1 MTSRAATTPS
11 TRSGAWWCAALS
23 VCAVG
28 WGANQFAS
36 LLPFYRVE
44 LAVSMATVQATFG
57 LYAAG
62 LIPGLLVGGPV
73 SDRFGRRR
81 VVLPALAISLAATVV
96 LTLGL
101 HGVGW
106 LFAGRFVAGV
116 ASGAAFSAGTAWIKE
131 LSGAPYADA
140 PEGAGARRATI
151 AMTTGFGVGPLVAG
165 VLAQWGPAADVLP
178 YVPHLVLTA
187 VAVPLARR
195 TPETMTTQAMTTRPT
210 THAVTVPVTAAH
222 RHPRFRRVVVPL
234 APWVFGGATIA
245 LAYLPGL
252 VSSRVH
258 GLAMAFGGVAA
269 LVTAMSG
276 VLVQPV
282 ARRIDR
288 PGSRR
293 LLVAALATMTAGL
306 LLAAV
311 AATVLHPAVVLV
323 AAIVLGVGYGGC
335 MVCGLVEVTRLAA
348 PRELGSLTALFQAF
362 TYLGFAAPFAL
373 AALHV
378 VAPPGILLVAVAGL
392 ALLTLAWT
400 AREARH
406 TPP

>member
-1 MTSRAATTPS
+1 MASRAVTVPR
-11 TRSGAWWCAALS
+11 TRSGSWWYAALS

-36 LLPFYRVE
+36 LLPFYRLE
-44 LAVSMATVQATFG
+44 LAVGMPTVQATFG

-62 LIPGLLVGGPV
+62 LIPGLLVGGPI
-73 SDRFGRRR
+73 SDRHGRRR

-106 LFAGRFVAGV
+106 LFVGRFVAGV

-131 LSGAPYADA
+131 LSSAPYADA
-140 PEGAGARRATI
+140 PDGAGARRATI

-165 VLAQWGPAADVLP
+165 VLAQWGPAPGVLP
-178 YVPHLVLTA
+178 YVPHLVLAA
-187 VAVPLARR
+187 VAVPLAWR
-195 TPETMTTQAMTTRPT
+195 TPETVITSASDQERG
-210 THAVTVPVTAAH
+210 AVTAH
-222 RHPRFRRVVVPL
+222 RHPRFLRVVVPL

-252 VSSRVH
+252 VASRVH
-258 GLAMAFGGVAA
+258 GLAMAFGGLAS
-269 LVTAMSG
+269 LVTAMAG

-293 LLVAALATMTAGL
+293 LLVAALTTMTAGL

-311 AATVLHPAVVLV
+311 AATVRHPAAVLV
-323 AAIVLGVGYGGC
+323 AAVVLGVGYGGC
-335 MVCGLVEVTRLAA
+335 MVCGLTEVTRLAA
-348 PRELGSLTALFQAF
+348 PRELGALTALFQAV
-362 TYLGFAAPFAL
+362 TYLGFAAPFLL
-373 AALHV
+373 AALQA
-378 VAPPGILLVAVAGL
+378 VAPPGVLLVAVAAL
-392 ALLTLAWT
+392 ALLTLVWT
-400 AREARH
+400 AREARRR
-406 TPP
+406 PA

>member
-1 MTSRAATTPS
+1 MTTRAASGP
-11 TRSGAWWCAALS
+11 RSLTGSWWCAALA

-36 LLPFYRVE
+36 LLPFYRLE
-44 LAVSMATVQATFG
+44 LAVSMPTMQATFG

-62 LIPGLLVGGPV
+62 LIPGLLVGGPI
-73 SDRFGRRR
+73 SDRHGRRR

-101 HGVGW
+101 YGVGW

-116 ASGAAFSAGTAWIKE
+116 ASGVAFSAGTAWIKE
-131 LSGAPYADA
+131 LSGAPHGDA
-140 PEGAGARRATI
+140 PDGAGARRATI

-165 VLAQWGPAADVLP
+165 VLAQWGPAPGVLP
-178 YVPHLVLTA
+178 YVPHLVLAA
-187 VAVPLARR
+187 VAVPLAWR
-195 TPETMTTQAMTTRPT
+195 TPETTTPT
-210 THAVTVPVTAAH
+210 EATPTATAAH

-245 LAYLPGL
+245 LAYLPSL
-252 VSSRVH
+252 VASRLH
-258 GLAMAFGGVAA
+258 GLAMAFCGLAS

-293 LLVAALATMTAGL
+293 LLVAALATMTVGL
-306 LLAAV
+306 LLAAL

-348 PRELGSLTALFQAF
+348 PRELGALTALFQAF
-362 TYLGFAAPFAL
+362 TYLGFAAPFVL
-373 AALHV
+373 AALQAI
-378 VAPPGILLVAVAGL
+378 APPGVLLVAVAAL
-392 ALLTLAWT
+392 ALLTLVGT
-400 AREARH
+400 ARAAGRVG
-406 TPP
+406 T